1 MCNRCTVY
9 FGLKFVNKNFCILR
23 KGSVSACMK
32 LTGFGT
38 SNKFKN
44 HWFKLFVTESQTA
57 SSFLQLLTNALH
69 DQHQIY
75 DFILQNKTI
84 MAALV
89 RNGFLNK
96 CYLNQL
102 QRINTMHTLTND
114 VGRTGKENRQYKPNC
129 YQM

>member
-1 MCNRCTVY
+1 MAQKSRNSSPIQSDDL
-9 FGLKFVNKNFCILR
+9 FLR
-23 KGSVSACMK
+23 SQFLATKIK
-32 LTGFGT
+32 KTG
-38 SNKFKN
+38 
-44 HWFKLFVTESQTA
+44 VTESQTA

-96 CYLNQL
+96 CYINQL
-102 QRINTMHTLTND
+102 QREHNAHTHQRCWADEQRKVSN
-114 VGRTGKENRQYKPNC
+114 Y
-129 YQM
+129 

>member
-1 MCNRCTVY
+1 MRYNT
-9 FGLKFVNKNFCILR
+9 KCI
-23 KGSVSACMK
+23 
-32 LTGFGT
+32 
-38 SNKFKN
+38 
-44 HWFKLFVTESQTA
+44 VTESQTA

-96 CYLNQL
+96 YNINFNMFPCVDTYKLTSLPTMLGGRAKERIKLLNSL
-102 QRINTMHTLTND
+102 P
-114 VGRTGKENRQYKPNC
+114 K
-129 YQM
+129 